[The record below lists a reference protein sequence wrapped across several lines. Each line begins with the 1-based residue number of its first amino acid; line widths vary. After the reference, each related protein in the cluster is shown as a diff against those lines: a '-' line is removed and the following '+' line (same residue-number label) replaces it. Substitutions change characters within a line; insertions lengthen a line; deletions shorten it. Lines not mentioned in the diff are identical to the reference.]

1 MIPFTLT
8 DEEIEISA
16 DITPHN
22 QMGSKAPPWE
32 HFVVVAR
39 NHSIQDWSN

>member
-8 DEEIEISA
+8 DEDIEISA

-22 QMGSKAPPWE
+22 QMGSSSSMGA
-32 HFVVVAR
+32 FCCGC
-39 NHSIQDWSN
+39 